1 MPQFNRLGGDMDEA
15 NAECAAMDEE
25 DADRKYEAHMTS
37 MVEAVKNHAKANY
50 ERDGWDMVVEC
61 YEDSEIREAIAGCT
75 TEAEA
80 IARLGEIASVWDD
93 RRKDAQAEAGY
104 DHEQEVREMI
114 AEATGTHTSHS
125 HCTCRDADDCCDFC
139 DYSVWMSD
147 LRDSGPTCEDGGYRP
162 HRFPPPWSDHI
173 CYNQSGNIH
182 GTYKGCFLSQEES
195 DADNIPF

>member
-1 MPQFNRLGGDMDEA
+1 MPQFDRLGNDMSDDIA
-15 NAECAAMDEE
+15 DAVAEEQE
-25 DADRKYEAHMTS
+25 KADVAYEARMKE

-61 YEDSEIREAIAGCT
+61 YEDTEIEEEIAGCAT
-75 TEAEA
+75 VEEA

-114 AEATGTHTSHS
+114 AEATGSHTSHTG
-125 HCTCRDADDCCDFC
+125 CTCRDADDCCDFC
-139 DYSVWMSD
+139 SYQIWMSD
-147 LRDSGPTCEDGGYRP
+147 LRDSGPTCEDGGYRAD
-162 HRFPPPWSDHI
+162 RFPPPWSDHI
-173 CYNQSGNIH
+173 CYNQSGNIR
-182 GTYKGCFLSQEES
+182 GTYITCFVSQAEC

>member
-25 DADRKYEAHMTS
+25 DADRAHETLMTS
-37 MVEAVKNHAKANY
+37 LVEAVKNHAKANY
-50 ERDGWDMVVEC
+50 ESGGWDMVVEC
-61 YEDSEIREAIAGCT
+61 MEDADIREDIAGCT
-75 TEAEA
+75 TPEEA
-80 IARLGEIASVWDD
+80 IAKVGEVAGIYHD
-93 RRKDAQAEAGY
+93 RRLDAWHAGGL
-104 DHEQEVREMI
+104 DDNGRLPDEVSDMSEK
-114 AEATGTHTSHS
+114 SHS

-139 DYSVWMSD
+139 DYSVWMED

-173 CYNQSGNIH
+173 CYNQSGNIY
-182 GTYKGCFLSQEES
+182 GTYTGCFVSQAEC